1 MKSTESKSVKELV
14 ERLKEIQTS
23 SGITIPGWMLD
34 ENRYGESPLTLQEQ
48 HEWAETVC
56 HSMRGTVALLYL
68 IECEKRWGL
77 RDGEY
82 QFKTGEF
89 VFGLTREL
97 IENLL
102 IKYVEDVLIEQKKQ
116 ERYLAVFQFYSV
128 NDQRLKEN
136 GHSWFAEFLDDM
148 LVDLADRLRAGEVT
162 PVQHIL
168 H

>member
-1 MKSTESKSVKELV
+1 MSTNKNDNVKQLV
-14 ERLKEIQTS
+14 ARLKEMQEQ
-23 SGITIPGWMLD
+23 SGTHIPAWMLD
-34 ENRYGESPLTLQEQ
+34 ENRYGKGTLTTEEQ

-56 HSMRGTVALLYL
+56 YSMRGTVALLYL

-82 QFKTGEF
+82 QFKAGEF

-102 IKYVEDVLIEQKKQ
+102 IEHVEGALIEQKPQ
-116 ERYLAVFQFYSV
+116 ERYLAVFQFYSA
-128 NDQRLKEN
+128 NDQRQKED
-136 GHSWFAEFLDDM
+136 GHSWFSGFLDEM
-148 LVDLADRLRAGEVT
+148 LIDLAVRLRVGEAI

>member
-1 MKSTESKSVKELV
+1 MSTNKNDNVKQLV
-14 ERLKEIQTS
+14 ARLKEMQEQ
-23 SGITIPGWMLD
+23 SGTHIPAWMLD
-34 ENRYGESPLTLQEQ
+34 ENRYGKGTLTTEEQ
-48 HEWAETVC
+48 HEWAETIC
-56 HSMRGTVALLYL
+56 QSMRTTVALLYL

-102 IKYVEDVLIEQKKQ
+102 IEHVEGALLEQKPQ
-116 ERYLAVFQFYSV
+116 ERYLAVFQFYSA
-128 NDQRLKEN
+128 NDQRLKED
-136 GHSWFAEFLDDM
+136 GHSWFSGFLDEM
-148 LVDLADRLRAGEVT
+148 FMDLAVRLRVGEAI

>member
-1 MKSTESKSVKELV
+1 MIDSKNGNVKQLV
-14 ERLKEIQTS
+14 ARLKEIQEQ
-23 SGITIPGWMLD
+23 SGTHIPSWMLD
-34 ENRYGESPLTLQEQ
+34 ENRYGKGALTAEEQ

-77 RDGEY
+77 RNGEY

-97 IENLL
+97 IENIL
-102 IKYVEDVLIEQKKQ
+102 IKYVEDVLIEQKPQ
-116 ERYLAVFQFYSV
+116 ERYLAVFQFYSA
-128 NDQRLKEN
+128 NDQRLKED

-148 LVDLADRLRAGEVT
+148 LADLASRLRAGEAT

>member
-1 MKSTESKSVKELV
+1 MKNTESTNVKDLV
-14 ERLKEIQTS
+14 ARLKEIQEHS
-23 SGITIPGWMLD
+23 DIAIPEWMLD
-34 ENRYGESPLTLQEQ
+34 EKRYGSGLLTLEEQ

-56 HSMRGTVALLYL
+56 HSMRSTVALLYL

-82 QFKTGEF
+82 QIKTGEF

-102 IKYVEDVLIEQKKQ
+102 IVHVEGTLIERKPQ
-116 ERYLAVFQFYSV
+116 ERYLAVFQFYSA
-128 NDQRLKEN
+128 NDQRLKED
-136 GHSWFAEFLDDM
+136 GHSWFRDFLDEM
-148 LVDLADRLRAGEVT
+148 FMDLAVRLRAGEAI
-162 PVQHIL
+162 PVQPIL

>member
-1 MKSTESKSVKELV
+1 MTVSKNDNVKQLV
-14 ERLKEIQTS
+14 ARLKEIQGQ
-23 SGITIPGWMLD
+23 SGTHVPDWMLD
-34 ENRYGESPLTLQEQ
+34 ENRYGKGDLTLDEQ
-48 HEWAETVC
+48 HEWAETIC
-56 HSMRGTVALLYL
+56 QSMRTTVALLYL

-89 VFGLTREL
+89 VFSLTREL

-102 IKYVEDVLIEQKKQ
+102 VEHVEGALIEQKPQ
-116 ERYLAVFQFYSV
+116 EQYLAVFQFYSA
-128 NDQRLKEN
+128 NDQRMKEN
-136 GHSWFAEFLDDM
+136 GHSWFSGFLDEM
-148 LVDLADRLRAGEVT
+148 FMDLAVRLRVGEAI

>member
-1 MKSTESKSVKELV
+1 MSTNKNDNIKQLV
-14 ERLKEIQTS
+14 ARLKEMQEQ
-23 SGITIPGWMLD
+23 SGTHIPAWMLD
-34 ENRYGESPLTLQEQ
+34 ENRYGNGALTVEEQ

-68 IECEKRWGL
+68 VECEKRWGL

-89 VFGLTREL
+89 VFGLTRQL

-102 IKYVEDVLIEQKKQ
+102 IEHVEGALLEQKPQ
-116 ERYLAVFQFYSV
+116 ERYLAVFQFYSA
-128 NDQRLKEN
+128 NDQRLKED
-136 GHSWFAEFLDDM
+136 GHSWFSGFLDEM
-148 LVDLADRLRAGEVT
+148 FMDLAVRLRVGEAI

>member
-1 MKSTESKSVKELV
+1 MAGNNENIKQLV
-14 ERLKEIQTS
+14 VRLKEIQQQS
-23 SGITIPGWMLD
+23 NITIPAWMLD
-34 ENRYGESPLTLQEQ
+34 ENRYGKGELTLDEQ

-56 HSMRGTVALLYL
+56 QSMRSTVALTYL

-97 IENLL
+97 IENL
-102 IKYVEDVLIEQKKQ
+102 IIEHVEGALIEQKPQ
-116 ERYLAVFQFYSV
+116 ERYLAVFQFYYA
-128 NDQRLKEN
+128 NDQRLKED
-136 GHSWFAEFLDDM
+136 GHSWFSGFLDEM
-148 LVDLADRLRAGEVT
+148 FMDLAVRLRVGEAI

>member
-1 MKSTESKSVKELV
+1 MSTNRNDNVKQLV
-14 ERLKEIQTS
+14 ARLKEMQEQ
-23 SGITIPGWMLD
+23 SGTHIPAWMLD
-34 ENRYGESPLTLQEQ
+34 ENRYGKGALTAEEQ
-48 HEWAETVC
+48 HEWAETVS
-56 HSMRGTVALLYL
+56 HSMRGTVATLYL
-68 IECEKRWGL
+68 IECENRWGL

-102 IKYVEDVLIEQKKQ
+102 IKYVEDVLIEQKPQ
-116 ERYLAVFQFYSV
+116 DRYLAVFQFYSA
-128 NDQRLKEN
+128 NDQRLKED
-136 GHSWFAEFLDDM
+136 GYSWFAEFLDDM
-148 LVDLADRLRAGEVT
+148 LVDLAERLRAGEAT

>member
-1 MKSTESKSVKELV
+1 MVNSKNGNVKQLV
-14 ERLKEIQTS
+14 ARLKEMQEQ
-23 SGITIPGWMLD
+23 SGTHIPAWMLD
-34 ENRYGESPLTLQEQ
+34 ENRYGKGALTAEEQ
-48 HEWAETVC
+48 HEWAETVS

-68 IECEKRWGL
+68 IECENRWGL

-102 IKYVEDVLIEQKKQ
+102 IKYVEDVLIEQKPQ
-116 ERYLAVFQFYSV
+116 DRYLAVFQFYSA
-128 NDQRLKEN
+128 NDQRLKED

-148 LVDLADRLRAGEVT
+148 LVDLAERLRAGEAT

>member
-1 MKSTESKSVKELV
+1 MSTNKNDNVKQLV
-14 ERLKEIQTS
+14 ARLKEIQQQS
-23 SGITIPGWMLD
+23 NVTIPAWMLD
-34 ENRYGESPLTLQEQ
+34 ENRYGKGALTLDEQ

-56 HSMRGTVALLYL
+56 QSMRSTVALTYL

-102 IKYVEDVLIEQKKQ
+102 IEHVEGALLEQKPQ
-116 ERYLAVFQFYSV
+116 ERYLAVFQFYSA
-128 NDQRLKEN
+128 NDQRLKED
-136 GHSWFAEFLDDM
+136 GHSWFSGFLDEM
-148 LVDLADRLRAGEVT
+148 FMDLAVRLRVGEAI

-168 H
+168 R

>member
-1 MKSTESKSVKELV
+1 MSDSTKGNVKQLV
-14 ERLKEIQTS
+14 ARLKETQKHLDK
-23 SGITIPGWMLD
+23 TIPDWMLD
-34 ENRYGESPLTLQEQ
+34 ENRYGNGELTIEEQ

-102 IKYVEDVLIEQKKQ
+102 IKYVEDVLIEQKTQ

>member
-1 MKSTESKSVKELV
+1 MSTNKNDNVKQLV
-14 ERLKEIQTS
+14 ARLKEIQEQ
-23 SGITIPGWMLD
+23 SGTHIPAWMLD
-34 ENRYGESPLTLQEQ
+34 ENRYGKGTLTTEEQ

-56 HSMRGTVALLYL
+56 HSMRGTVALTYL

-89 VFGLTREL
+89 VFGLTRQL

-102 IKYVEDVLIEQKKQ
+102 IEHVEGALLEQKPQ
-116 ERYLAVFQFYSV
+116 ERYLAVFQFYSA
-128 NDQRLKEN
+128 NDQRLKED
-136 GHSWFAEFLDDM
+136 GHSWFSGFLDEM
-148 LVDLADRLRAGEVT
+148 FMDLAVRLRVGEAI

>member
-1 MKSTESKSVKELV
+1 MSTNKNDNVKQLV
-14 ERLKEIQTS
+14 ARLKEIQQQS
-23 SGITIPGWMLD
+23 NVTIPAWMLD
-34 ENRYGESPLTLQEQ
+34 ENRYGKGALTLDEQ

-56 HSMRGTVALLYL
+56 QSMRSTVALTYL

-102 IKYVEDVLIEQKKQ
+102 IEHVEGALLEQKPQ
-116 ERYLAVFQFYSV
+116 ERYLAVFQFYSA
-128 NDQRLKEN
+128 NDQRLKEV
-136 GHSWFAEFLDDM
+136 GHSWFAEFLDEIF
-148 LVDLADRLRAGEVT
+148 VDLAAQLRTGKTMPANHV
-162 PVQHIL
+162 L

>member
-1 MKSTESKSVKELV
+1 MVESKNGNVKQLV
-14 ERLKEIQTS
+14 ARLKEIQEQ
-23 SGITIPGWMLD
+23 SGTHIPAWMLD
-34 ENRYGESPLTLQEQ
+34 ENRYGKGELTLDEQ

-56 HSMRGTVALLYL
+56 QSMRSTVALTYL

-102 IKYVEDVLIEQKKQ
+102 IEHVEGALIEQKPQ
-116 ERYLAVFQFYSV
+116 ERYLAVFKFYST
-128 NDQRLKEN
+128 NDQRMKDD
-136 GHSWFAEFLDDM
+136 GHSWFAEFLDDIFT
-148 LVDLADRLRAGEVT
+148 DLATRVRAGEVT

>member
-1 MKSTESKSVKELV
+1 MTVSKNENVKQLV
-14 ERLKEIQTS
+14 ARLKEIHQQS
-23 SGITIPGWMLD
+23 NVTIPAWMLD
-34 ENRYGESPLTLQEQ
+34 ENRYGKGDLTLDEQ
-48 HEWAETVC
+48 HEWAETIC
-56 HSMRGTVALLYL
+56 QSMRSTVALLYL

-89 VFGLTREL
+89 VFSLTREL

-102 IKYVEDVLIEQKKQ
+102 VEHVEGALIEQKPQ
-116 ERYLAVFQFYSV
+116 ERYLAVFQFYSA
-128 NDQRLKEN
+128 NDQHMKEN
-136 GHSWFAEFLDDM
+136 GHSWFSGFLDEM
-148 LVDLADRLRAGEVT
+148 FMDLAVRLRVGEAI

>member
-1 MKSTESKSVKELV
+1 MSTNKNDNVKQLV
-14 ERLKEIQTS
+14 ARLKEIQQQS
-23 SGITIPGWMLD
+23 NVTIPAWMLD
-34 ENRYGESPLTLQEQ
+34 ENRYGKGALTLDEQ

-56 HSMRGTVALLYL
+56 QSMRSTVALTYL

-102 IKYVEDVLIEQKKQ
+102 IEHVEGALLEQKLQ
-116 ERYLAVFQFYSV
+116 ERYLAVFQFYSA
-128 NDQRLKEN
+128 NDQRLKED
-136 GHSWFAEFLDDM
+136 GHSWFSGFLDEM
-148 LVDLADRLRAGEVT
+148 FMDLAVRLRVGEAI

>member
-1 MKSTESKSVKELV
+1 MAENNDNIKQLV
-14 ERLKEIQTS
+14 ARLKEIQQQYNV
-23 SGITIPGWMLD
+23 TIPAWMLD
-34 ENRYGESPLTLQEQ
+34 ENRYGKGALTLDEQ

-56 HSMRGTVALLYL
+56 QSMRSTVALTYL

-102 IKYVEDVLIEQKKQ
+102 IEHVEGALLEQKPQ
-116 ERYLAVFQFYSV
+116 ERYLTVFQFYSA
-128 NDQRLKEN
+128 NDQRLKED
-136 GHSWFAEFLDDM
+136 GHSWFSGFLDEM
-148 LVDLADRLRAGEVT
+148 FMDLAVRLRVGEAI

>member
-1 MKSTESKSVKELV
+1 MSTNKNDNVKQLV
-14 ERLKEIQTS
+14 ARLKEMQEQ
-23 SGITIPGWMLD
+23 SGTHIPAWMLD
-34 ENRYGESPLTLQEQ
+34 ENRYGKGTLTTEEQ

-68 IECEKRWGL
+68 IKCENRWGL

-102 IKYVEDVLIEQKKQ
+102 IKYIEDVLIEQKPQ
-116 ERYLAVFQFYSV
+116 ERYLAVFQFYSA
-128 NDQRLKEN
+128 NEQRLKED

-148 LVDLADRLRAGEVT
+148 LVDLAEQLRAGEAT

>member
-1 MKSTESKSVKELV
+1 MAENNDNIKQLV
-14 ERLKEIQTS
+14 ARLKEIQQQS
-23 SGITIPGWMLD
+23 NVTIPAWMLD
-34 ENRYGESPLTLQEQ
+34 ENRYGKGALTLDEQ

-56 HSMRGTVALLYL
+56 QSMRSTVALTYL

-89 VFGLTREL
+89 VFGLTRQL

-102 IKYVEDVLIEQKKQ
+102 IEHVEGALIEQKPQ
-116 ERYLAVFQFYSV
+116 ERYLAVFQFYSA
-128 NDQRLKEN
+128 NDQRLKED
-136 GHSWFAEFLDDM
+136 GHSWFSGFLDEM
-148 LVDLADRLRAGEVT
+148 FMDLAVRLRVGEAI

>member
-1 MKSTESKSVKELV
+1 MAENNDNIKQLV
-14 ERLKEIQTS
+14 ARLKEIQQQS
-23 SGITIPGWMLD
+23 NVTIPVWMLD
-34 ENRYGESPLTLQEQ
+34 ENRYGKGALTLDEQ

-56 HSMRGTVALLYL
+56 QSMRSTVALTYL

-102 IKYVEDVLIEQKKQ
+102 IEHVEGALLEQKPQ
-116 ERYLAVFQFYSV
+116 ERYLAVFQFYSA
-128 NDQRLKEN
+128 NDQRLKED
-136 GHSWFAEFLDDM
+136 GHSWFSGFLDEM
-148 LVDLADRLRAGEVT
+148 FMDLAVRLRVGEAI